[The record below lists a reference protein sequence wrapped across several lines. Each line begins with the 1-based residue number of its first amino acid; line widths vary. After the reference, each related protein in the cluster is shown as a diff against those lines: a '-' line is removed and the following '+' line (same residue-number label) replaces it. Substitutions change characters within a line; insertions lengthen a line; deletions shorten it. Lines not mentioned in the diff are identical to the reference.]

1 MKKKKLNLA
10 DLSFISIFQIYTEKY
25 RGLDDDALFREV
37 LGVSYN
43 LEKNIGESYFWGLAI
58 LRIYLKKTFK
68 KYIFLL
74 FFFLQQETYPLSQGR
89 RNKLKKKEII
99 CLLAK
104 TKKKTMK
111 NGVVFFKTTLS
122 KKFVCLS

>member
-74 FFFLQQETYPLSQGR
+74 FFSST
-89 RNKLKKKEII
+89 RNLPAVPRAKEQVKKKGNY
-99 CLLAK
+99 LPASK
-104 TKKKTMK
+104 DKKKTMK

>member
-10 DLSFISIFQIYTEKY
+10 DLSFISIFQIYTEKC
-25 RGLDDDALFREV
+25 RGLDGDALFREV

-68 KYIFLL
+68 K
-74 FFFLQQETYPLSQGR
+74 
-89 RNKLKKKEII
+89 
-99 CLLAK
+99 
-104 TKKKTMK
+104 
-111 NGVVFFKTTLS
+111 
-122 KKFVCLS
+122 